1 MIELYGFDNA
11 SECAFGACIYAVS
24 TNHQGSIQSHLICAK
39 SKVAPLKTIFL
50 PRLELE
56 ATLFLAQLYNTVR
69 AACRNKISKVR
80 LWSDNTITLGWI
92 QKQPCDLKTFVANRV
107 TKIQNL
113 TEEALWQHVPSEEN
127 PADLL
132 SRGVSVENLQEN
144 DLWWHGPHWLRS
156 SSPRPAASLE
166 SDNDLPELKA
176 APIILTKHPIVLP
189 AKHHVTTLIMKERH
203 ERLLHCPPEQLL
215 HDIRQWFWSISG
227 QRETRKVVT
236 RCIKCFRFKPTTPE
250 VIMGDV
256 PAERIKGFSRPFTTT
271 SVDYA
276 GPF

>member
-1 MIELYGFDNA
+1 MQQLWKSEINWDQELPVDLKTAWDKYYESLSSIRELKISRNVNLNNHANMIELYGFDDA

-24 TNHQGSIQSHLICAK
+24 TNHQSSIQSHLICAK

-176 APIILTKHPIVLP
+176 APIILT
-189 AKHHVTTLIMKERH
+189 VTTSLEI
-203 ERLLHCPPEQLL
+203 L
-215 HDIRQWFWSISG
+215 
-227 QRETRKVVT
+227 TRYSSYSKLCRVVAYCH
-236 RCIKCFRFKPTTPE
+236 RYR
-250 VIMGDV
+250 
-256 PAERIKGFSRPFTTT
+256 
-271 SVDYA
+271 
-276 GPF
+276 